1 MTLPPSYLK
10 CEAAC
15 LKCEA
20 ACLVFPSGLVL
31 LALHLPVRAFQCCS
45 DRAAALWKTL
55 ALSLSS
61 APKLKG
67 RG

>member
-31 LALHLPVRAFQCCS
+31 LALLEDAGVEFIKRT
-45 DRAAALWKTL
+45 KTKGPGV
-55 ALSLSS
+55 SL
-61 APKLKG
+61 
-67 RG
+67 RE